1 MNILMTGASGFVGAK
16 LLERLDSSLVK
27 VLGRSLPLNFPQSHF
42 YQLDIGK
49 STNYTEAL
57 YGVDTV
63 VHLAARVHVMK
74 DTAVMPLEEYREVNT
89 HGTIN
94 LAQQAV
100 RAGVKRFIF
109 VSSIK
114 VLGESTR
121 LNSPFTHDDDH
132 SPEDDY
138 GLSKSEAE
146 IELFKLSEDTDMEI
160 VVIRPTLVY
169 GPGVKANFASLLN
182 LVSQGIPLPFGCIT
196 DNRRSLVSVTNLVD
210 LIITCIDH
218 PKAADQTFLVS
229 DDNDVSTSDMVALM
243 AKALDKS
250 QWQIPVPKW
259 CYRLMGKLI
268 GKQAMVDRLLGSLQV
283 DISHTK
289 ETLDWTPPQS
299 LEEGFKEAALAFYNS
314 KRK

>member
-1 MNILMTGASGFVGAK
+1 MNILVTGASGFVGAK

-27 VLGRSLPLNFPQSHF
+27 VLGRGLPVNFPQSHF
-42 YQLDIGK
+42 YQLNIGK
-49 STNYTEAL
+49 STNYAEAL
-57 YGVDTV
+57 CDVDTV

-114 VLGESTR
+114 VLGESTH

-182 LVSQGIPLPFGCIT
+182 LVSKGIPLPFGCIT
-196 DNRRSLVSVTNLVD
+196 DNRRSLVSVINLVD

-218 PKAADQTFLVS
+218 PKAANQTFLVS

-250 QWQIPVPKW
+250 QWQPPVPKC

-268 GKQAMVDRLLGSLQV
+268 SKQAMVDRLLGSLQV
-283 DISHTK
+283 DINHTK

-299 LEEGFKEAALAFYNS
+299 LEDGIKEAALAFYNS
-314 KRK
+314 QRK